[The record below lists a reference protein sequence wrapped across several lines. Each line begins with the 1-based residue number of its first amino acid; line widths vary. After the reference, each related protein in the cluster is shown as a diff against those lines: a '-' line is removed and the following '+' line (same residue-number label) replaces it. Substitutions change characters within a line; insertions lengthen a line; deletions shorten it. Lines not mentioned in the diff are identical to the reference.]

1 MNPIPQVNQF
11 LATYPLL
18 LPVISIWS
26 AIWKG
31 LALWKAARKEQKPW
45 FIALLVINTV
55 GLLEIIY
62 LFVVPKFEKVA
73 LRKQK

>member
-1 MNPIPQVNQF
+1 MNPVQEINRF
-11 LATYPLL
+11 LTTYPLL
-18 LPVISIWS
+18 LPIVGIWS

-31 LALWKAARKEQKPW
+31 LALWKAARKEQKYW

-62 LFVVPKFEKVA
+62 LFVVPKFEKVT
-73 LRKQK
+73 LKKQK